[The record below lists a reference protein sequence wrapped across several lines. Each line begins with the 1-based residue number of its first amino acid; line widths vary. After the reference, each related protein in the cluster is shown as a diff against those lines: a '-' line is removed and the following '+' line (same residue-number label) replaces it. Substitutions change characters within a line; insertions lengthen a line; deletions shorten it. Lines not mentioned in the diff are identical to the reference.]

1 MNTVF
6 SDPNLAGMPGPME
19 LFIIFL
25 IVLVVFGAKKL
36 PAIGDGLGKGI
47 RNFKRSFEKDE
58 QDVTA
63 RKVEYAALTADHQDD
78 VHLESTKRETH
89 S

>member
-6 SDPNLAGMPGPME
+6 RDPNLAGMPGPME

-63 RKVEYAALTADHQDD
+63 RKVEDAALTADQQDSD
-78 VHLESTKRETH
+78 HLESNKKETH

>member
-1 MNTVF
+1 MNTIF
-6 SDPNLAGMPGPME
+6 RDPNFAGMPGPME

-63 RKVEYAALTADHQDD
+63 RKVEDAALTADQQDD
-78 VHLESTKRETH
+78 AQLESTKKETH